1 MTNNQ
6 NPNNQQSNTPQMT
19 GNENIVVLPDGSKP
33 LPMGSGIISGL
44 VGKGGMAIVYEI
56 WNEQLGLKRAIK
68 LLRPNSS
75 KDVIERFD
83 KEVKL
88 TAQLDHPNIIKI
100 HTVGK
105 WYGLPYIEMELV
117 DGVTLEDLIRKQGA
131 LPLELVTSIS
141 IIIANALEYTHHHKF
156 TINGEEHEGLL
167 HRDLKPGNILFSRE
181 GKVRLSDF
189 GIATPT
195 NVSASTSSGKI
206 VGSMQYLA
214 PEQLEEKESDT
225 RSDIFALG
233 CVMYEMIT
241 GEKTFPEK
249 NITRLVRTRLK
260 NEFKPLA
267 IYEREIPA
275 KLESIINKCLHLSK
289 ERRFADVRDLLKE
302 LRKVHAKISHHK
314 PEMIIRDY
322 ATGKRTKIV
331 DNNKKKTP
339 LIPIISITLLVLGI
353 LATGAYFIIAPF
365 QKSTQE
371 VNNTQQISNV
381 ATPPNNRDIEKT
393 SNESI
398 SKKSRTT
405 SNRTAKP
412 IKRTVNKKLSTTTS
426 RKVTKKLTTKS
437 NIKTQKA
444 PTTLDAQDFFVEEPK
459 VDNLLTQLQEK
470 HFTDDPVTILKN
482 EDKQGNYNNVLKV
495 YDLLPPAYT
504 RMKAVRL
511 LKHRALSATGK
522 VNKAYFDNT
531 HINDGEFYLSKAIF
545 LYNTGHYQRAI
556 WILGIIKTAPTV
568 LANKQKLYRESLLFK
583 ARCNSAIF
591 DSSPTQSK
599 KDKAMADW
607 EKVKIEFKNDPSH
620 PFYVEAVLSIQS
632 LKAKEVEE

>member
-6 NPNNQQSNTPQMT
+6 NLHNQQANSPQVT
-19 GNENIVVLPDGSKP
+19 GNENIIVLPDGSKP
-33 LPMGSGIISGL
+33 LPMGSGIIKGL

-56 WNEQLGLKRAIK
+56 WNEQLGVSRAIK

-83 KEVKL
+83 KEIKL

-105 WYGLPYIEMELV
+105 WYGLPFIEMELV
-117 DGVTLEDLIRKQGA
+117 NGITLEDLIKKQGA
-131 LPLELVTSIS
+131 LPIELATSIS
-141 IIIANALEYTHHHKF
+141 IIIAKALEYTHHLKF
-156 TINGEEHEGLL
+156 TINNEEHEGLL

-225 RSDIFALG
+225 RADIFALG
-233 CVMYEMIT
+233 CVMYEMVT

-249 NITRLVRTRLK
+249 NITRLVRTRLR
-260 NEFKPLA
+260 NEFKPLVT
-267 IYEREIPA
+267 YEKEIPV

-289 ERRFADVRDLLKE
+289 ERRFSDIRDLVKE
-302 LRKVHAKISHHK
+302 LKKVHSKISHHK
-314 PEMIIRDY
+314 PEDIIRDY

-331 DNNKKKTP
+331 DNSKKKTP
-339 LIPIISITLLVLGI
+339 LIPILSIASLVIGI
-353 LATGAYFIIAPF
+353 LAVGAWFIIAPMMDRKNITEEKIS
-365 QKSTQE
+365 QDTSTAPQEVENKKEPIKSLERPETVQRKSSKGTQKRASTRKST
-371 VNNTQQISNV
+371 V
-381 ATPPNNRDIEKT
+381 
-393 SNESI
+393 
-398 SKKSRTT
+398 KKS
-405 SNRTAKP
+405 P
-412 IKRTVNKKLSTTTS
+412 NKKVSKTTATL
-426 RKVTKKLTTKS
+426 KTTKV
-437 NIKTQKA
+437 A
-444 PTTLDAQDFFVEEPK
+444 EEAQDFFAEEPK
-459 VDNLLTQLQEK
+459 KDEFLKKLGEK
-470 HFTDDPVTILKN
+470 HFTDDPVRILKN
-482 EDKQGNYNNVLKV
+482 EDKLGNYNNVLKA

-504 RMKAVRL
+504 RMKEVRL
-511 LKHRALSATGK
+511 LKHRALSSTGK
-522 VNKAYFDNT
+522 VNKTYFDNT

-583 ARCNSAIF
+583 ARCSSAIF
-591 DSSPTQSK
+591 ESAPTQIK
-599 KDKAMADW
+599 KDKAMTEW
-607 EKVKIEFKNDPSH
+607 ENVKNEFKNDPSH
-620 PFYVEAVLSIQS
+620 PFHVEAVLSIQS